1 MVLNRLSKTQ
11 ITLLIFLVLILLS
24 NFTLYRTSFIP
35 LSLNEE
41 TKWIVIG
48 SLFDLAI
55 LAPILIL
62 LISRHRGISI
72 KRFLSFMAF
81 GLITAYFLIPNMY
94 FTHFKFVAYFGFA
107 YEIIIISLE
116 LFLIVVLI
124 RHLPAIRREANQSE
138 SPWLFAFPI
147 ATHKRVG
154 KHILT
159 RIITSEIIMFTYAV
173 GSFRK
178 KATASPDSFTLHK
191 NSSVLAINIML
202 IHAVVIETIG
212 FHWFLH
218 EKSLLL
224 SIVLLILN
232 VYTVLYFI
240 GEIQAV
246 RLNPM
251 QVNRD
256 GIFVSMG
263 LSKRMF
269 IPFSKIEH
277 VQWGGDF
284 TSSKETIE
292 FIANDFE
299 PQAPHVVMT
308 LTEAV
313 EATMFMGFIKKY
325 TSVAIRVDE
334 PEKFKVELEEQL
346 GGYNK

>member
-1 MVLNRLSKTQ
+1 MVVNRLSKSQ
-11 ITLLIFLVLILLS
+11 IVLLIFLALVLLS
-24 NFTLYRTSFIP
+24 NFVLYRTSFIP
-35 LSLNEE
+35 LSINEE
-41 TKWIVIG
+41 TKWVVIG

-62 LISRHRGISI
+62 LISRHKGISF

-94 FTHFKFVAYFGFA
+94 FTHFEYIAYFGFA

-116 LFLIVVLI
+116 LFLIVVLV
-124 RHLPAIRREANQSE
+124 RHLPAIRKEANHSE
-138 SPWLFAFPI
+138 SPWFFAFPE
-147 ATHKRVG
+147 ATHKRAG
-154 KHILT
+154 KNMLI
-159 RIITSEIIMFTYAV
+159 RIVTSEIIMFTYAV

-178 KATASPDSFTLHK
+178 KATMSSESFTLHK
-191 NSSVLAINIML
+191 NSSALAVNIML

-218 EKSLLL
+218 EESFLL

-232 VYTVLYFI
+232 IYTVLYFI
-240 GEIQAV
+240 GEIQAI
-246 RLNPM
+246 RLNPL
-251 QVNRD
+251 QLASD

-263 LSKRMF
+263 LTKRMF
-269 IPFSKIEH
+269 IPFTSIEH
-277 VQWGGDF
+277 VQWGGEF

-299 PQAPHVVMT
+299 PQKPHVVMS
-308 LTEAV
+308 LTEPI
-313 EATMFMGFIKKY
+313 EATMFMGLIKKY

-334 PEKFKVELEEQL
+334 PEKFKVKLEEQL
-346 GGYNK
+346 GGYTK